1 MSVKVRPRLAASR
14 FVRLER
20 GTTTEPQSR
29 SASAQEHHAG
39 KNTDA
44 KAIPTGIQ
52 AERVKKMKTGMGH
65 N

>member
-1 MSVKVRPRLAASR
+1 
-14 FVRLER
+14 VRLER